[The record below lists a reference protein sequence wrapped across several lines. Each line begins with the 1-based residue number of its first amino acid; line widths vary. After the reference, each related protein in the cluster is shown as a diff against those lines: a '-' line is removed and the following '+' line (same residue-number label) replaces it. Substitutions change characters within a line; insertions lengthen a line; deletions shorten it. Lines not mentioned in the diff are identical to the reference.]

1 MRRRN
6 ETIDRRLGCLLAVL
20 TGLAGC
26 QANQPPLAKV
36 TGRVTYNG
44 LPARAEVVFQPE
56 TADHQSAGR
65 PSLTMTDERG
75 EFTLQYA
82 EGQPGAVVGMHR
94 VTISLYPNRNQDTP
108 PAEQFLVEKTV
119 RFERVVQAGQT
130 NRFRFV
136 LN

>member
-1 MRRRN
+1 MR
-6 ETIDRRLGCLLAVL
+6 IKGRLLCVLAVL
-20 TGLAGC
+20 AGLAGC

-56 TADHQSAGR
+56 TAEHKSAGR
-65 PSLTMTDERG
+65 PSLAMTDEHG
-75 EFTLQYA
+75 EFVLQYA
-82 EGQPGAVVGMHR
+82 EGLPGAVVGPHR
-94 VTISLYPNRNQDTP
+94 VSISLFPSRNEDTQ
-108 PAEQFLVEKTV
+108 AAQQFIVEKTV
-119 RFERVVQAGQT
+119 RFERIVQAGQT

>member
-1 MRRRN
+1 MRGRDESIHPR
-6 ETIDRRLGCLLAVL
+6 TLCVLAVL
-20 TGLAGC
+20 AGLTGC

-56 TADHQSAGR
+56 TAEHKSAGR
-65 PSLTMTDERG
+65 PSLATTDDHG
-75 EFTLQYA
+75 EFVLQFA
-82 EGQPGAVVGMHR
+82 EGQPGAVVGPHR
-94 VTISLYPNRNQDTP
+94 VSIALYPNRNQDTP
-108 PAEQFLVEKTV
+108 PAQQFLVEKTV
-119 RFERVVQAGQT
+119 RFERIVQAGQT